1 MQHIL
6 VLDQKQNCWRSPIV
20 RGHFCYLSRVRDSFG
35 EDSNRMRFFCPA
47 QMLYAQMLNTVRID
61 FYPPKIERNY
71 FTPNSRAAPH
81 TTNNTHLHEFQ
92 VHKPSNK
99 GTKLLFHVI
108 GTTKKQPQKNTEA
121 QQTQGLQIHQ
131 HTDQIYHRS
140 AHKTNAAPVIA
151 SPGPCTSIHTLLPVC
166 VLHDFLLLISFG
178 GRSVKNGLN

>member
-1 MQHIL
+1 MFTNVVCTH
-6 VLDQKQNCWRSPIV
+6 VEHS
-20 RGHFCYLSRVRDSFG
+20 
-35 EDSNRMRFFCPA
+35 ENRFLR
-47 QMLYAQMLNTVRID
+47 MLCAQMLNTVRID
-61 FYPPKIERNY
+61 FYPPKIKRNY
-71 FTPNSRAAPH
+71 FTPNSRATPH

-108 GTTKKQPQKNTEA
+108 GTTKKQPQKITEP

-131 HTDQIYHRS
+131 DTDQIYHRFT
-140 AHKTNAAPVIA
+140 HKTNAAPVIA